1 MSTGGD
7 SPTTST
13 KFQYSTVSPQITS
26 KPDLTSLDSETQSQ
40 INILCQD
47 EYFEGTVPY
56 WNCLDKELKR
66 VQGVPKPDLSYL
78 DSDIRSQIN
87 ILCQD
92 EYFDGTIE
100 HRKCL
105 GKELKKIDGLT
116 RPDIGSVDSGI
127 QSQVRIV
134 CQDDY
139 FNETIGYWNCLRTE
153 LKKIGVTPP
162 EIPISTKQTVQ
173 STSTISQEVQSV
185 VEEPVVEEPV
195 LTSKPDMSG
204 LNEIDLLVIENH
216 CESSKS
222 WGIQDYWRCLHRQI
236 QESQSVPFPDLVS
249 VDKETRDIM
258 ITSCQ
263 FHFNWGIE
271 SFYGCLNDQLKSIGK

>member
-1 MSTGGD
+1 MRPLFIIPLVLFLTSCMSTGGD

-13 KFQYSTVSPQITS
+13 TPQTSTVVQSSSVSPKVT
-26 KPDLTSLDSETQSQ
+26 E
-40 INILCQD
+40 
-47 EYFEGTVPY
+47 
-56 WNCLDKELKR
+56 
-66 VQGVPKPDLSYL
+66 KPDLSVVDPSTELHIERLCYDTKDDGVL
-78 DSDIRSQIN
+78 PYWSCLTEELNKIKN
-87 ILCQD
+87 IS
-92 EYFDGTIE
+92 
-100 HRKCL
+100 
-105 GKELKKIDGLT
+105 
-116 RPDIGSVDSGI
+116 RPDLDVVDTSTELHI
-127 QSQVRIV
+127 ERL
-134 CQDDY
+134 CYDTKDD
-139 FNETIGYWNCLRTE
+139 GVLPYWSCLRQE

-173 STSTISQEVQSV
+173 STPTISQDTQSV

-195 LTSKPDMSG
+195 FTSKPDMSG